1 MTTRSPKSLLIS
13 GALLTTVF
21 LAGCFGSTS
30 SVTAPVVARSPL
42 SPDTIAAI
50 DSVAPGQISATDYP
64 APVLLDVQAI
74 LEPVRQDSVTIDGAV
89 GGTLY
94 NGFVRITVPPGA
106 YAGSA
111 TIGYSMAASGA
122 LRAELHIRPDSLNHF
137 SQPVRLT
144 FYCHGTAIG
153 LTPGVLWRDPAH
165 STWFGLTS
173 STYDAVGDSVSVGI
187 RHFSTYAVGG
197 RAGW

>member
-13 GALLTTVF
+13 GALITTVF

-30 SVTAPVVARSPL
+30 VTAPVVVRSAL

-50 DSVAPGQISATDYP
+50 DSLAPGQISSTDYP
-64 APVLLDVQAI
+64 SPGLLDAQSFP
-74 LEPVRQDSVTIDGAV
+74 EPVRQDSVTIDGAV
-89 GGTLY
+89 GGTLW
-94 NGFVRITVPPGA
+94 NGFVRLTVPPGA

-111 TIGYSMAASGA
+111 TIGYSMADAAA

-137 SQPVRLT
+137 AQPVRLT

-173 STYDAVGDSVSVGI
+173 STYDAVGDSVSVGV